1 MKAFGIDQKYLE
13 LLAKLFEKHLAD
25 IPSSKV
31 WIFGSR
37 AKGKQRPNSDIDLLI
52 SAKTKKIKDKI
63 AGLGADLKDSDLPF
77 VVDIV
82 YQPEL
87 ANEFKAEVLK
97 TRMMFWNPEMIRK
110 RSPWR
115 VCPLGH
121 HWVSRHDRAYPSGI
135 SDVDGY
141 CRSNKKNRDVIH
153 YDEIKLIE
161 RSAIFANAPK
171 PKSFKSKPNWGKEY
185 DGQVAGWTQYW
196 NDILDLKNP
205 IDPSLVKALIASESS
220 FDPSSVPKGVPI
232 RKQARGLIQIMP
244 ETRKVLQNID
254 GELKNYLVNINPN
267 DLFDPSAAI
276 AAGIR
281 WLVRKQQLA
290 SRKLKREASWKEAVL
305 EYKGILMQDPK
316 RGKNP
321 VIRKRLAD
329 LYQDLGI

>member
-1 MKAFGIDQKYLE
+1 
-13 LLAKLFEKHLAD
+13 
-25 IPSSKV
+25 
-31 WIFGSR
+31 
-37 AKGKQRPNSDIDLLI
+37 
-52 SAKTKKIKDKI
+52 
-63 AGLGADLKDSDLPF
+63 
-77 VVDIV
+77 
-82 YQPEL
+82 
-87 ANEFKAEVLK
+87 
-97 TRMMFWNPEMIRK
+97 
-110 RSPWR
+110 
-115 VCPLGH
+115 
-121 HWVSRHDRAYPSGI
+121 
-135 SDVDGY
+135 
-141 CRSNKKNRDVIH
+141 
-153 YDEIKLIE
+153 
-161 RSAIFANAPK
+161 
-171 PKSFKSKPNWGKEY
+171 
-185 DGQVAGWTQYW
+185 
-196 NDILDLKNP
+196 
-205 IDPSLVKALIASESS
+205 LVKALIASESS